1 MPYLIFLVFLL
12 FHGSCQRFGLQRRT
26 RSLSVG
32 SITIENNTN
41 DPVKVQIRSS
51 LIPTGMKLMEVQLS
65 NQTASQFVV
74 QEGFTKILPK
84 RTVEVN
90 YNTFVQ
96 TNNLARCSIYLS
108 DLTRI
113 MDSETVKNNSKYKLQ
128 RFGDIYFLELMENQC
143 LAAGCTPWRPEWK
156 NLDTNAVFNPIL
168 RIFSTKKRILYIRQK
183 KNFTEAKRIC
193 HSICGKIFLPISSQ
207 ENQEAVNLL
216 NEIQSKIQNRKHNMI
231 WLRATDRIWINYFKK
246 Y

>member
-1 MPYLIFLVFLL
+1 MSKLIFVISLL

-51 LIPTGMKLMEVQLS
+51 LIQTGMQLRETQLS
-65 NQTASQFVV
+65 NQTASQFTT
-74 QEGFTKILPK
+74 QEGFTTILPK

-96 TNNLARCSIYLS
+96 TNSLARCSIYLS

-128 RFGDIYFLELMENQC
+128 RFGDIYFLELMENQDF
-143 LAAGCTPWRPEWK
+143 AAGCIPWRPEWK
-156 NLDTNAVFNPIL
+156 NLNANAVFKP
-168 RIFSTKKRILYIRQK
+168 RMRTFSTGKRILYIRQK

-193 HSICGKIFLPISSQ
+193 NSICGKIFLPISSQ

-216 NEIQSKIQNRKHNMI
+216 NEIQSEIRNRKYKMI
-231 WLRATDRIWINYFKK
+231 WLRATDRI
-246 Y
+246 